1 MGFLVENWMMGEG
14 LHLKGC
20 ELLVFAYA
28 YSYHRKGKSMFVSE
42 GNLGKMIDY
51 SRRYVG
57 IAIDRLCEKQLLI
70 RSNEKHPEY
79 QTYTYS
85 INEERVRSIFTPGC
99 EETSQGDAKKVL
111 TQVGRNVTS
120 TCNLSSHNKEKDKPI
135 HNPLDRDDTSL
146 TTTTR
151 VKTQTRYGTSDQ
163 RHAVLTVGHP
173 EDFAEP
179 DRV

>member
-1 MGFLVENWMMGEG
+1 MGFLVENWMMGDG

-28 YSYHRKGKSMFVSE
+28 YSYHRKGKSLFVSE

-70 RSNEKHPEY
+70 RSEEKHPEY

-85 INEERVRSIFTPGC
+85 INAERVRSFFSPGC
-99 EETSQGDAKKVL
+99 EESSQGDAKKVR
-111 TQVGRNVTS
+111 TQVGRKVTP
-120 TCNLSSHNKEKDKPI
+120 TCNLSSHNNDMDKPI
-135 HNPLDRDDTSL
+135 HNPLDREDTS
-146 TTTTR
+146 TTTTPI
-151 VKTQTRYGTSDQ
+151 TRKQNYGTRNQ
-163 RHAVLTVGHP
+163 RHEVLAVGHA
-173 EDFAEP
+173 EDFESS
-179 DRV
+179 DRI

>member
-85 INEERVRSIFTPGC
+85 VNEERVRSIFPPGC
-99 EETSQGDAKKVL
+99 EESSQGDAKKVH
-111 TQVGRNVTS
+111 TQVGRKVAP

-135 HNPLDRDDTSL
+135 HNPLDGED
-146 TTTTR
+146 TTTIR
-151 VKTQTRYGTSDQ
+151 VKTENRYGTRNQ
-163 RHAVLTVGHP
+163 RHEVLAVGHA
-173 EDFAEP
+173 EDFESS
-179 DRV
+179 DRI

>member
-28 YSYHRKGKSMFVSE
+28 YSYHRKGKSLFVSE

-70 RSNEKHPEY
+70 RSEEKHPEY

-85 INEERVRSIFTPGC
+85 INEERVRSFFSPGC
-99 EETSQGDAKKVL
+99 EESSQGDAKKVR
-111 TQVGRNVTS
+111 TQVGRKVTP
-120 TCNLSSHNKEKDKPI
+120 TCNLSSHNNRMDNLKD
-135 HNPLDRDDTSL
+135 NQMFTE
-146 TTTTR
+146 TTTQFTNR
-151 VKTQTRYGTSDQ
+151 FRHGT
-163 RHAVLTVGHP
+163 AINPALEVGDP
-173 EDFAEP
+173 EDFLES
-179 DRV
+179 